1 MNLGKIWQK
10 AKDLY
15 GWDQGNLYWNKSNRE
30 MFRGKVEYYK
40 AKVAKAQGQK
50 EFDKYNYHLQKNL
63 EQFNYFDSQV
73 KEHDRS
79 DEFDTKNIGWRKERK
94 D

>member
-15 GWDQGNLYWNKSNRE
+15 GWDQGNLFYQKDSR
-30 MFRGKVEYYK
+30 EYYRAK
-40 AKVAKAQGQK
+40 VDYYKEKVAKAKGQK
-50 EFDKYNYHLQKNL
+50 EFDKYNYHLQQHLKDF
-63 EQFNYFDSQV
+63 EYCDSYV